1 MPNEKME
8 NLLNLHWR
16 RHRRSGRKSLELD
29 IGYDSAEQTWEVIVK
44 ICRDNGGA

>member
-8 NLLNLHWR
+8 NLLNLALAATQEER
-16 RHRRSGRKSLELD
+16 EKSLELD
-29 IGYDSAEQTWEVIVK
+29 IGYDSADCK